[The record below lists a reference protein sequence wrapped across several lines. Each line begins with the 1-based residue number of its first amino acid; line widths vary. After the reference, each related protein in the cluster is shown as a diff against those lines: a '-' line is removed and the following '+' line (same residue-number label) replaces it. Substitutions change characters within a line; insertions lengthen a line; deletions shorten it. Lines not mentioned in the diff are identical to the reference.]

1 MDTILTSIN
10 QNRKNALNI
19 NNSIWVAASAGSG
32 KTTILVDRL
41 LSLFI
46 NNVDISKIICIT
58 FTKTAA
64 HEMKERIYNKLAKW
78 TIMDDDTLKG
88 EIKRV
93 IGLNNNEIVPEN
105 LLKQSK
111 TLFARLIDN
120 IDDLKIFTIHS
131 FCQQIISRF
140 PIEAGILPNFEVIE
154 GYKVNELVQKSIEE
168 TFENI
173 EKNSEVYPYI
183 KNLIL
188 DNSEDNF
195 YELIN
200 YLIEKR
206 KIFEYIKE
214 YDYENDLKKL
224 FKIYH
229 KNKDEILNNFLNY
242 DFSNIQEL
250 VEFIENG
257 KDFTDNQ
264 RKNFESVA
272 TFLNNKNNITDKENI
287 VLEYVNVFL
296 TSEFKK
302 RNFSAKNNNII
313 KKINNDFL
321 KNILLEEQDRCYELM
336 QNLDNFKYFELSLS
350 IIKVNL
356 KIIDNYKKLKENNS
370 YLDFDDLITITLKLL
385 QNTEY
390 SAWVNFKLDNGIEHV
405 LVDEAQ
411 DTSNLQWEIIKSI
424 TGDFFSGETKNEN
437 ERTLFVVGD
446 EKQSI
451 YSFQDADP
459 DIFNEKYEFYKELIE
474 ESGKIFCK
482 VNLQCSFRSLN
493 SILKFVDA
501 VFQDKIYSQKISK
514 QDDKIVH
521 NNIRTGLGL
530 VELWPQLSVKN
541 EKQDSWGLNFDNTIE
556 IKNFELLASKI
567 VEKIGDLL
575 NSNRAIIDRTGEKR
589 KIKYSDI
596 MILVKTRNKILLSY
610 LIRQLNRK
618 NIPNSGYD
626 RLNLFDNIII
636 QDFIALFKF
645 ILFQND
651 DLSLANLI
659 KSPFLN
665 LKEEDLYELCKKKEE
680 DKITLFEV
688 LKNTEKYKEQYD
700 FLINVIEKSKILNIY
715 DLCFYILEN
724 CNIRLKIIERFD
736 KNINIILNN
745 FLDFIKNYE
754 KDNITTTLLSFL
766 YFLENNKNEI
776 KKDLDNAENQVKIMT
791 IHSSK
796 GMQAPIVFIADC
808 NTGIAEN
815 QDKLFFYDEYGY
827 RLPIYKKSSKSE
839 LIKEIKDNN
848 GYKIH
853 AEYFRLFY
861 VAITRAENELYL
873 CSTGIE
879 KNEEKEEK
887 KNTWYDISKNAML
900 YLGAEE
906 KPFDLDR
913 TKNKFSYGGENYI
926 TTKNIDI
933 NQEQTIKN
941 NIIKQNLKEILEYKI
956 EENST
961 EKVITPS
968 QFYSHTDKDDLYTK
982 LNLKIIIGNAIHKLL
997 EILPNTTIEE
1007 REKIADICLENSF
1020 YNLEKIE
1027 KDKIKMKV
1035 FDILKNEKYKKF
1047 FSNNSKSEVEIVG
1060 KVEYEGK
1067 EIMVSGKIDRLAE
1080 YEDKILILDYKNTS
1094 KHYTKLNELPKNYLK
1109 QLELYKKLVKKIY
1122 VGKLVE
1128 CYILITTWGELIKI

>member
-1 MDTILTSIN
+1 MDAILTSIN

-19 NNSIWVAASAGSG
+19 SNSIWVAASAGSG

-46 NNVDISKIICIT
+46 NNIDISKVICIT

-78 TIMDDDTLKG
+78 TIMDDNTLKG

-93 IGLNNNEIVPEN
+93 VGLNNNDIVPEN
-105 LLKQSK
+105 FLKQAK
-111 TLFARLIDN
+111 TLFARLVDN

-154 GYKVNELVQKSIEE
+154 GYKVNELVQQAIEE

-173 EKNSEVYPYI
+173 TKDNEIYSYI

-188 DNSEDNF
+188 DNSEDDF
-195 YELIN
+195 YKLIN

-214 YDYENDLKKL
+214 YDYENDLRSL
-224 FKIYH
+224 FKIYF

-242 DFSNIQEL
+242 DFGSIQEL
-250 VEFIENG
+250 AEAVIEG
-257 KDFTDNQ
+257 KKFTDLQ
-264 RKNFESVA
+264 KKSFEPIE
-272 TFLNNKNNITDKENI
+272 TFIKNKNNTENKEELILEYVSVFLTKEFEIKKTNENI
-287 VLEYVNVFL
+287 V
-296 TSEFKK
+296 KK
-302 RNFSAKNNNII
+302 LND
-313 KKINNDFL
+313 DFL
-321 KNILLEEQDRCYELM
+321 KNVLLEEQERCYELM
-336 QNLDNFKYFELSLS
+336 QNLDNFKFFELSLS
-350 IIKVNL
+350 AIKVSL
-356 KIIDNYKKLKENNS
+356 KIIDNYKKLKEKNS

-411 DTSNLQWEIIKSI
+411 DTSDLQWEIIRSI

-474 ESGKIFCK
+474 ESRKIFCK

-493 SILKFVDA
+493 TILKFVDA

-514 QDDKIVH
+514 QDDKIIH

-530 VELWPQLSVKN
+530 VELWPQLSVKS
-541 EKQDSWGLNFDNTIE
+541 EKHDSWDLNFDNTIE
-556 IKNFELLASKI
+556 IKNLELLASKI

-575 NSNRAIIDRTGEKR
+575 NNNRAIIDRNGEKR

-626 RLNLFDNIII
+626 RLNLFENIIV
-636 QDFIALFKF
+636 QDFIAFFKF

-665 LKEEDLYELCKKKEE
+665 LKEEDLYKLCKEKEE
-680 DKITLFEV
+680 NKVNLFEI
-688 LKNTEKYKEQYD
+688 LKNNQKYKEQYD
-700 FLINVIEKSKILNIY
+700 FLIDIIEKSKTLSIY

-724 CNIRLKIIERFD
+724 HNIRLKIIERFD
-736 KNINIILNN
+736 KNINSILNN

-754 KDNITTTLLSFL
+754 KDNTTTTLLSFL

-776 KKDLDNAENQVKIMT
+776 KKDLDNGEDQVKIMT

-796 GMQAPIVFIADC
+796 GMQAPIVFVADC

-827 RLPIYKKSSKSE
+827 KLPIYKKGYKSD

-873 CSTGIE
+873 CSSGTE
-879 KNEEKEEK
+879 KNEKKEEK

-906 KPFDLDR
+906 KPFDFDGS
-913 TKNKFSYGGENYI
+913 KNKFVYGGENYI
-926 TTKNIDI
+926 TAKNAI
-933 NQEQTIKN
+933 NNKN
-941 NIIKQNLKEILEYKI
+941 ENLKNDAIKQNLKEILEYKI

-997 EILPNTTIEE
+997 EILPNIVVKEK
-1007 REKIADICLENSF
+1007 EKIADICLENSF
-1020 YNLEKIE
+1020 YNLKKIE
-1027 KDKIKMKV
+1027 KDKIKTKV
-1035 FDILKNEKYKKF
+1035 LDILENEKFKKF
-1047 FSNNSKSEVEIVG
+1047 FLNNSKSEVEIVG
-1060 KVEYEGK
+1060 KVEDGGK
-1067 EIMVSGKIDRLAE
+1067 EIMVSGKIDRLVE

-1094 KHYTKLNELPKNYLK
+1094 KHYRTVNELPKNYIK
-1109 QLELYKKLVKKIY
+1109 QLELYKKLVEKIY
-1122 VGKLVE
+1122 VGKIVE
-1128 CYILITTWGELIKI
+1128 CYILVTSFCELIRIF